1 MSNSN
6 NSNSYFIGNEQLLL
20 IDILNSMYN
29 DNLASIRS
37 LTQMMQSVY
46 ERNVNIQN
54 ALVQILNPSNN
65 RRVLNTHA
73 RNDNPRNDNA
83 RSDNAR
89 NDNPRNEIPRND
101 NARSD
106 NPRNEIPRRVN
117 RASDDTSYYV
127 VDFITRFN
135 NNYTNANANAN
146 NENNINN
153 INNTAFQDILNTFLQ
168 PIDIYPS
175 NSQIENATRLVNY
188 GNIISP
194 VNTSCPISMDTFSN
208 EDNVMMIRHCGH
220 IFKCESIMN
229 WFETHCTCPV
239 CRYDIRNYRQGIV
252 DMSNNSH

>member
-6 NSNSYFIGNEQLLL
+6 TSNSYFIGNEQLLL

-46 ERNVNIQN
+46 ERNINIQN

-65 RRVLNTHA
+65 RRVLNT
-73 RNDNPRNDNA
+73 PA

-89 NDNPRNEIPRND
+89 NDNIPRNE
-101 NARSD
+101 NAR
-106 NPRNEIPRRVN
+106 NENTRNEIPRRVN

-135 NNYTNANANAN
+135 NNYTNANANNAN
-146 NENNINN
+146 NVNN

-175 NSQIENATRLVNY
+175 NSQIENATRRVNY

-220 IFKCESIMN
+220 IFKCESILN

>member
-1 MSNSN
+1 
-6 NSNSYFIGNEQLLL
+6 
-20 IDILNSMYN
+20 MYN
-29 DNLASIRS
+29 DNLESIRS

-65 RRVLNTHA
+65 RRVSTTHA
-73 RNDNPRNDNA
+73 RNDNARN
-83 RSDNAR
+83 DNAR
-89 NDNPRNEIPRND
+89 NDNARND
-101 NARSD
+101 NARNHNARND
-106 NPRNEIPRRVN
+106 NARNHNARNDNARNDNARNDNARNDTLSRRVN

-153 INNTAFQDILNTFLQ
+153 INNTAFHDILNTFLQ

-175 NSQIENATRLVNY
+175 NSQIENATRIVNY
-188 GNIISP
+188 RNIISP
-194 VNTSCPISMDTFSN
+194 ANTSCPISMDTFSN

-220 IFKCESIMN
+220 LFKCESIMN

-252 DMSNNSH
+252 DVSNNSH

>member
-1 MSNSN
+1 MYNSN
-6 NSNSYFIGNEQLLL
+6 TKNSYFICNEQLLL

-83 RSDNAR
+83 RSDN
-89 NDNPRNEIPRND
+89 
-101 NARSD
+101 
-106 NPRNEIPRRVN
+106 PRRVN

-153 INNTAFQDILNTFLQ
+153 VYKNFGK
-168 PIDIYPS
+168 IDI
-175 NSQIENATRLVNY
+175 
-188 GNIISP
+188 
-194 VNTSCPISMDTFSN
+194 NTGFIPIML
-208 EDNVMMIRHCGH
+208 
-220 IFKCESIMN
+220 
-229 WFETHCTCPV
+229 
-239 CRYDIRNYRQGIV
+239 
-252 DMSNNSH
+252 

>member
-6 NSNSYFIGNEQLLL
+6 NSNSYFIGNEHLLL

-29 DNLASIRS
+29 DNLESIRS

-65 RRVLNTHA
+65 RRVSTTHA
-73 RNDNPRNDNA
+73 RNDN
-83 RSDNAR
+83 AR
-89 NDNPRNEIPRND
+89 NDTL
-101 NARSD
+101 S
-106 NPRNEIPRRVN
+106 RRVN

-153 INNTAFQDILNTFLQ
+153 INNTAFHDILNTFLQ

-175 NSQIENATRLVNY
+175 NSQIENATRIVNY
-188 GNIISP
+188 RNIISP
-194 VNTSCPISMDTFSN
+194 ANTSCPISMDTFSN

-220 IFKCESIMN
+220 LFKCESIMN

-252 DMSNNSH
+252 DVSNNSH